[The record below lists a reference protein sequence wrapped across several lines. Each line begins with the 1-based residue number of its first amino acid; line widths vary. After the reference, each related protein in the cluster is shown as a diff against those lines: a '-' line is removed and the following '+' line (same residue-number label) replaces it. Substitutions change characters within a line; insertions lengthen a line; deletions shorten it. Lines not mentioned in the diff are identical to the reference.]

1 MLFNLYFL
9 TFTPIILIFVMK
21 VGDKYNDYKLIR
33 LMDRGGMGAVW
44 LVEKDEVEY
53 AMKVCEQRD
62 EESLK
67 RFHREFRL
75 MECLDHQNVLKAF
88 DFGEID
94 GMPCFVMEK
103 ADCSLKQAVESGLT
117 TKEKFKYILQ
127 IADGLVYIHQQ
138 GEIHR
143 DIKPSNILIKDGIA
157 KIADFGISRFVD
169 RDTTTITT
177 TTERFSSWGY
187 TAPEIKEDG
196 NFRDALFSIDI
207 FAFGSL
213 AYFVFSDGSD
223 PAYFSYKQVTSD
235 VFPIFSKCRE
245 YEVKDRYPS
254 IESIKLAIQNV
265 EIARG
270 RYKTL
275 SDLEQDKHNIIASEL
290 ADTALPLFY
299 NSQEIGELLENF
311 RIFKQIWP
319 IIYKAKEDCVD
330 DVVHFIIKTFQDDVS
345 SYWFQFQ
352 DAEVI
357 ASMSVLL
364 CPLVKDPGL
373 KVQLFDIGL
382 DKALYLNRWEA
393 LRNIYVNII
402 KKWDSTTILPF
413 SSYIASNV
421 EKFTSLA
428 RIIDVTIPQL
438 VTAYY

>member
-1 MLFNLYFL
+1 
-9 TFTPIILIFVMK
+9 MK
-21 VGDKYNDYKLIR
+21 VGDKYMNYTLVR

-44 LVEKDEVEY
+44 LVKKDEIEY
-53 AMKVCEQRD
+53 AMKVCENID

-75 MECLDHQNVLKAF
+75 MECLDHQNVMKAF

-127 IADGLVYIHQQ
+127 IADGLIYVHQQ

-143 DIKPSNILIKDGIA
+143 DIKPSNILIKEGIA
-157 KIADFGISRFVD
+157 KVADFGISRFID

-177 TTERFSSWGY
+177 TTERFTSWGY
-187 TAPEIKEDG
+187 TAPEVKEEDG
-196 NFRDALFSIDI
+196 NFRDALHSIDI

-235 VFPIFSKCRE
+235 LFPIFSKCRE
-245 YEVKDRYPS
+245 YEVKDRYQS
-254 IESIKLAIQNV
+254 IESIKLAIQSV
-265 EIARG
+265 KTARS

-275 SDLEQDKHNIIASEL
+275 SDLEQDKHNIITSEL
-290 ADTALPLFY
+290 ADTALPLFFK
-299 NSQEIGELLENF
+299 SQEIGELLENF

-319 IIYKAKEDCVD
+319 MIYKANEDCVD
-330 DVVHFIIKTFQDDVS
+330 DVVRFIIKTFHDDVS

-357 ASMSVLL
+357 ASMGVLL
-364 CPLVKDPGL
+364 CPLTKDPEL
-373 KVQLFDIGL
+373 KVQLFDLCI

-393 LRNIYVNII
+393 LRNIYINII
-402 KKWDSTTILPF
+402 KKWDSTTILPY
-413 SSYIASNV
+413 SSYITSNV
-421 EKFTSLA
+421 EKFKSLA
-428 RIIDVTIPQL
+428 ESINVNIPQL
-438 VTAYY
+438 VIAYY

>member
-1 MLFNLYFL
+1 
-9 TFTPIILIFVMK
+9 
-21 VGDKYNDYKLIR
+21 
-33 LMDRGGMGAVW
+33 
-44 LVEKDEVEY
+44 
-53 AMKVCEQRD
+53 MKVCENSD

-127 IADGLVYIHQQ
+127 IADGLIYVHQQ

-143 DIKPSNILIKDGIA
+143 DIKPSNILIKEGIA
-157 KIADFGISRFVD
+157 KVADFGISRFID

-177 TTERFSSWGY
+177 TTERFTSWGY
-187 TAPEIKEDG
+187 TAPELKEEDG
-196 NFRDALFSIDI
+196 NFRDALHSIDI

-235 VFPIFSKCRE
+235 LFPIFSKCRE
-245 YEVKDRYPS
+245 YEVKDRYQS
-254 IESIKLAIQNV
+254 IESIKLAIQSV
-265 EIARG
+265 KTARS

-275 SDLEQDKHNIIASEL
+275 SDLEQDKHNIITSEL
-290 ADTALPLFY
+290 ADTALPLFFK
-299 NSQEIGELLENF
+299 SQEIGELLENF

-319 IIYKAKEDCVD
+319 MIYKANEDCVD
-330 DVVHFIIKTFQDDVS
+330 DVVRFIIKTFYDDVS

-357 ASMSVLL
+357 ASMGVLL
-364 CPLVKDPGL
+364 CPLTKDPEL
-373 KVQLFDIGL
+373 KVQLLDLCI

-393 LRNIYVNII
+393 LRNIYINII
-402 KKWDSTTILPF
+402 KKWDSTTILPY
-413 SSYIASNV
+413 SSYITSNV
-421 EKFTSLA
+421 EKFKSLA
-428 RIIDVTIPQL
+428 ESINVNIPQL
-438 VTAYY
+438 VIAYY

>member
-1 MLFNLYFL
+1 
-9 TFTPIILIFVMK
+9 MK
-21 VGDKYNDYKLIR
+21 VGDKYMNYTLVR
-33 LMDRGGMGAVW
+33 LMARGGMGAVW
-44 LVEKDEVEY
+44 LVKKDEIEY
-53 AMKVCEQRD
+53 AMKVCENSD

-103 ADCSLKQAVESGLT
+103 ADCSLKQAVEIGLT

-127 IADGLVYIHQQ
+127 IADGLIYVHQQ

-143 DIKPSNILIKDGIA
+143 DIKPSNILIKEGIA
-157 KIADFGISRFVD
+157 KVADFGISRFID

-177 TTERFSSWGY
+177 TTERFTSWGY
-187 TAPEIKEDG
+187 TAPEVKEEDG
-196 NFRDALFSIDI
+196 NFRDALHSIDI

-235 VFPIFSKCRE
+235 LFPIFSKCRE
-245 YEVKDRYPS
+245 YEVKDRYQS
-254 IESIKLAIQNV
+254 IESIKLAIQSV
-265 EIARG
+265 KTARS

-275 SDLEQDKHNIIASEL
+275 SDLEQDKHNIITSEL
-290 ADTALPLFY
+290 ADTALPLFFK
-299 NSQEIGELLENF
+299 SQEIGELLENF

-319 IIYKAKEDCVD
+319 MIYKANEDCVD
-330 DVVHFIIKTFQDDVS
+330 DVVRFIIKTFHDDVS

-357 ASMSVLL
+357 ASMGVLL
-364 CPLVKDPGL
+364 CPLTKDPEL
-373 KVQLFDIGL
+373 KVQLFDLCI

-393 LRNIYVNII
+393 LRNIYINII
-402 KKWDSTTILPF
+402 KKWDSTTILPY
-413 SSYIASNV
+413 SSYITSNV
-421 EKFTSLA
+421 EKFKSLA
-428 RIIDVTIPQL
+428 ESINVNIPQL
-438 VTAYY
+438 VIAYY

>member
-1 MLFNLYFL
+1 
-9 TFTPIILIFVMK
+9 MK
-21 VGDKYNDYKLIR
+21 VGDKYKDYRLIR

-44 LVEKDEVEY
+44 MVEKDGVEY
-53 AMKVCEQRD
+53 AMKVCENGD

-75 MECLDHQNVLKAF
+75 MECLDHKNVLKAF
-88 DFGEID
+88 DYGEID
-94 GMPCFVMEK
+94 GMPCFVMGK

-127 IADGLVYIHQQ
+127 IADGLAYIHQQ

-143 DIKPSNILIKDGIA
+143 DIKPSNILIKDEVA
-157 KIADFGISRFVD
+157 KVADFGISRFIN

-177 TTERFSSWGY
+177 TTDSFTSWGY
-187 TAPEIKEDG
+187 TAPELYEDG
-196 NFRDALFSIDI
+196 NFRDGLFSIDI

-213 AYFVFSDGSD
+213 AYFVFSDGSN
-223 PAYFSYKQVTSD
+223 PAFFSYKQVTSD
-235 VFPIFSKCRE
+235 LLPIFSKCRE
-245 YEVKDRYPS
+245 LKVEDRYPS

-275 SDLEQDKHNIIASEL
+275 SDLERDKHNIIASEL

-299 NSQEIGELLENF
+299 NSQDIGELLENF
-311 RIFKQIWP
+311 RIFKQLWP
-319 IIYKAKEDCVD
+319 IIYRAKEDCVD
-330 DVVHFIIKTFQDDVS
+330 DVIRFIIKTFQDDVS
-345 SYWFQFQ
+345 SYWFQFH

-357 ASMSVLL
+357 ASMGVLL
-364 CPLVKDPGL
+364 CPLSKNPEL
-373 KVQLFDIGL
+373 KVQLFDICL
-382 DKALYLNRWEA
+382 DKAIYLNRWEA
-393 LRNIYVNII
+393 LRNLYVNII
-402 KKWDSTTILPF
+402 KKWDSTTILPY
-413 SSYIASNV
+413 SSYINSNV
-421 EKFTSLA
+421 DKFTSLA

>member
-1 MLFNLYFL
+1 M
-9 TFTPIILIFVMK
+9 
-21 VGDKYNDYKLIR
+21 
-33 LMDRGGMGAVW
+33 
-44 LVEKDEVEY
+44 
-53 AMKVCEQRD
+53 
-62 EESLK
+62 
-67 RFHREFRL
+67 
-75 MECLDHQNVLKAF
+75 
-88 DFGEID
+88 
-94 GMPCFVMEK
+94 
-103 ADCSLKQAVESGLT
+103 
-117 TKEKFKYILQ
+117 
-127 IADGLVYIHQQ
+127 
-138 GEIHR
+138 
-143 DIKPSNILIKDGIA
+143 
-157 KIADFGISRFVD
+157 
-169 RDTTTITT
+169 
-177 TTERFSSWGY
+177 
-187 TAPEIKEDG
+187 
-196 NFRDALFSIDI
+196 
-207 FAFGSL
+207 
-213 AYFVFSDGSD
+213 
-223 PAYFSYKQVTSD
+223 TSD
-235 VFPIFSKCRE
+235 VYSIFSKCRE
-245 YEVKDRYPS
+245 YEVKDRYPN

-290 ADTALPLFY
+290 VDTALPLFY

-330 DVVHFIIKTFQDDVS
+330 DVVRFIIKTFQDDVS

-413 SSYIASNV
+413 SSYITSNV

-428 RIIDVTIPQL
+428 RIIGVTIPQL
-438 VTAYY
+438 VTEYY